1 MPNANGA
8 DCGIEPE
15 TSGRFRFARLFYH
28 FLMVSADASGFMIDR
43 RYYFLGLTSMVTSTS
58 GHRHGSDQKDDN
70 TCQ

>member
-1 MPNANGA
+1 
-8 DCGIEPE
+8 
-15 TSGRFRFARLFYH
+15 
-28 FLMVSADASGFMIDR
+28 MVSADASGFMIDR